1 MKGVPLRIDIGPRD
15 LESGSAPMS
24 RRDGGPRATIPLL
37 PEPAT
42 AAEGAQED
50 GDREEVVARAARLLV
65 LTVLE
70 DVGATLL
77 RQAEE
82 RLATAIVDV
91 DDYGSLLACWGKE
104 DGPEPGR
111 GEGFRWARVWWD
123 GDEEDEAAVQ
133 SATGATLRCFPLP
146 SDDHG
151 NGDDERCGGSSRSDG
166 SAVSDTRLGCAQ
178 WAVRA
183 DRAANQAASNLCES
197 LLRRGVRSLRKLV
210 LAIYSATASSLLDE
224 RRPFPLRAPIG
235 LPS

>member
-1 MKGVPLRIDIGPRD
+1 MQAAARLCDVLREGGVRCAVDTDPHQSPGWCVLLGAAQLVLLAGSHHQLNLCRKFNHWEMKGVPLRIDIGPRD

-24 RRDGGPRATIPLL
+24 RRDGGPRATVPLL
-37 PEPAT
+37 PEPEAV
-42 AAEGAQED
+42 AEGAQGD

-65 LTVLE
+65 STVLE

-91 DDYGSLLACWGKE
+91 DDYAALLACWGKE

-133 SATGATLRCFPLP
+133 SASGATLRCFPLP
-146 SDDHG
+146 SDAHG
-151 NGDDERCGGSSRSDG
+151 NGDDERCGSSGRSDG
-166 SAVSDTRLGCAQ
+166 LGC
-178 WAVRA
+178 V
-183 DRAANQAASNLCES
+183 
-197 LLRRGVRSLRKLV
+197 
-210 LAIYSATASSLLDE
+210 
-224 RRPFPLRAPIG
+224 
-235 LPS
+235 